1 MNTIQWLWN
10 SIEVLMILGVSIIII
25 GISTALLFSTRVTGI
40 LILIQYLITFLIA

>member
-25 GISTALLFSTRVTGI
+25 GIILFFDYAFVNHWRHFSS
-40 LILIQYLITFLIA
+40 LNQ

>member
-25 GISTALLFSTRVTGI
+25 GIILFFDYAFCKS
-40 LILIQYLITFLIA
+40 LIVQIIGDTLVL

>member
-25 GISTALLFSTRVTGI
+25 GIILKKKKYNYIIFDYVFVT
-40 LILIQYLITFLIA
+40 Q

>member
-25 GISTALLFSTRVTGI
+25 GII
-40 LILIQYLITFLIA
+40 LKKKKYNYIIL